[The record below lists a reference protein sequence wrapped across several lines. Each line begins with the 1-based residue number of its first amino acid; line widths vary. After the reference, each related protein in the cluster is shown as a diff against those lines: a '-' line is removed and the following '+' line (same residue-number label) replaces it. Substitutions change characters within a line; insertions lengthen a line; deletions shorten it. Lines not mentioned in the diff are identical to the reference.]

1 MPARCSTARGD
12 AVEIAH
18 GLATEFAFDTVV
30 VTRGLEGAVALHDGS
45 MYEQDV
51 FEADTFDAI
60 GTGDA
65 FVGGFIASACAVVTS
80 CSPAVGSATAALK
93 RTTDGD
99 LAVTTRAEVRSVI
112 DGESGI
118 NR

>member
-1 MPARCSTARGD
+1 VLDREGD

-65 FVGGFIASACAVVTS
+65 FVGGFIAERLR
-80 CSPAVGSATAALK
+80 G
-93 RTTDGD
+93 GD
-99 LAVTTRAEVRSVI
+99 LLQPCGGGQRR
-112 DGESGI
+112 
-118 NR
+118 RR

>member
-1 MPARCSTARGD
+1 
-12 AVEIAH
+12 
-18 GLATEFAFDTVV
+18 
-30 VTRGLEGAVALHDGS
+30 

-65 FVGGFIASACAVVTS
+65 FVGGFIAERLRGGDLP
-80 CSPAVGSATAALK
+80 CSPAVGGSATAALK

-112 DGESGI
+112 DGESGSI
-118 NR
+118 VELASNSGRLVRPLCSHPNAMPVS